1 MKNDWSKK
9 TLCYFKEKSLST
21 VKALIKTRSFPFI
34 KGGIFFQL
42 ALVCV
47 CMSSYVSLAVT
58 FPHLYQLRATWD
70 KIQDKQQY
78 CPSKFTEVCY
88 LNAQNIL
95 AFRKSALL
103 FHEFSYFIC
112 KLANYINRAQ
122 SDAMIYEHHVE

>member
-1 MKNDWSKK
+1 MIGAKRHCV
-9 TLCYFKEKSLST
+9 TLRKSHYPQLKHLLKPE
-21 VKALIKTRSFPFI
+21 VFLLLKVGF
-34 KGGIFFQL
+34 FFQM

-58 FPHLYQLRATWD
+58 FPQLRATWD